1 MKSSASTCSALV
13 LITAFSSAAGA
24 QESSEAPVVALS
36 DAIVSVEESADSVPT
51 LRISATVTD
60 AATGIP
66 TTLTE
71 VEGDREQVYTLLL
84 ELAAGLTTDVEN
96 GEDAAEAEASA
107 LYALGQIFE
116 ARGYKDLAADAY
128 QAVMKSYPEFDQAAV
143 DWRRLVGR
151 WELNLYGGLLNDEP
165 EYNHG
170 SGEDEFRRDAIFG
183 VRGSYHFTEKA
194 FVQAEVANALATLG
208 SGGRKQNVNAFPLW
222 GALGYDLHL
231 THDFQIFPTLGAGVV
246 FWRPDQTSG
255 SADFALSYGLG
266 GRVFLTRNHAL
277 RGDMRLHHIP
287 NALRPTLDDLQLPT
301 EKTLWALELS
311 FGVSWFPAG

>member
-1 MKSSASTCSALV
+1 MKTSTATCWALV
-13 LITAFSSAAGA
+13 LITAFSSTAGA
-24 QESSEAPVVALS
+24 QESDRAPVVALS
-36 DAIVSVEESADSVPT
+36 DAAVTIEESADSVST

-60 AATGIP
+60 ASTGVP
-66 TTLTE
+66 TTLSE
-71 VEGDREQVYTLLL
+71 VVGDREQVYALLL
-84 ELAAGLTTDVEN
+84 ELAASLTTDV
-96 GEDAAEAEASA
+96 GDGADAATAEASA
-107 LYALGQIFE
+107 LYALGQMFE

-128 QAVMKSYPEFDQAAV
+128 QTVMKNYPEFDRAAV

-151 WELNLYGGLLNDEP
+151 WELNVYGGLLNDEP

-170 SGEDEFRRDAIFG
+170 SGEDEFRRDAVFG
-183 VRGSYHFTEKA
+183 VRGSYHFTENA
-194 FVQAEVANALATLG
+194 FVQAEVANALATLR
-208 SGGRKQNVNAFPLW
+208 SGGTRQNINAFPLW

-246 FWRPDQTSG
+246 FWRPDKTSG

-277 RGDMRLHHIP
+277 RGDVRLHQIP
-287 NALRPTLDDLQLPT
+287 NALGPTLDDLQILT